1 MENQEKKIEV
11 LKKILEESHYT
22 VILGGSG
29 MMEESGYQGIKMPER
44 AYEIERRYGVS
55 PEDIFT
61 SVFYNNRTAQF
72 FEFYRN
78 EMLMDPPQPTESAYA
93 AARMEQAGKLQR
105 IIDANIFEQ
114 PQRGGCRNV
123 ISLHGSIYQNSCPHC
138 KRAYSMEYV
147 RDSGKIPRCESCG
160 RVIRPGVMLFGEMM
174 DSTLMSEATRQIES
188 AEVLLLLGTSI
199 SSEVFSKYVRYFEG
213 SKLVIVH
220 REPHDL
226 DERADLVILDEPKN
240 VLSKL
245 GF

>member
-1 MENQEKKIEV
+1 
-11 LKKILEESHYT
+11 
-22 VILGGSG
+22 
-29 MMEESGYQGIKMPER
+29 
-44 AYEIERRYGVS
+44 
-55 PEDIFT
+55 
-61 SVFYNNRTAQF
+61 
-72 FEFYRN
+72 
-78 EMLMDPPQPTESAYA
+78 
-93 AARMEQAGKLQR
+93 
-105 IIDANIFEQ
+105 
-114 PQRGGCRNV
+114 
-123 ISLHGSIYQNSCPHC
+123 
-138 KRAYSMEYV
+138 
-147 RDSGKIPRCESCG
+147 
-160 RVIRPGVMLFGEMM
+160 MLFGEMM